1 MAKFARELLKARK
14 SVKYQKFITTILV
27 LIFLLSGGSL
37 FGKARIVVWV
47 KDSFT
52 KEALDSVSVYLMKK
66 GTLCDL
72 SYSETCYFSDNHS
85 YERGGEL
92 YWMEFSSPN
101 YLYTEE
107 PGRYELII
115 SAPGHISKTMPLEIS
130 SVNQNIE
137 LKDIFIDN
145 IVEPANGEDLIPKVK
160 SVSKGAYRPDTIDI
174 SKGGKL
180 RDLIEELPDV
190 VLDKKG
196 QIFFKGELV
205 ETSHIVP
212 FGKFTKYSGIPSDFF
227 EIPVK
232 IVYMVSFNQKELRT
246 KYRNAGE
253 EIKRGPLTM
262 NIILK
267 SEYSEF
273 NPKENYGVDR
283 MKVFIILGI
292 ILIVFLIIALW
303 ILSYRHGRLRRE
315 VMLLRGKKPV
325 ESGSDSEESADI
337 EDEDENLF
345 VREFVRRNINGAS
358 EGELKILEDF
368 VRRIDPD
375 FYGNIESLHLKPRYF
390 HDALLIRLRVGLSE
404 CGNVLGCSSSALGM
418 QRLRMFRSL
427 EDKRGQERWED
438 YVMSFAKLHE

>member
-1 MAKFARELLKARK
+1 M
-14 SVKYQKFITTILV
+14 KYQRFITTILV

-37 FGKARIVVWV
+37 FGKAKIVVWV

-52 KEALDSVSVYLMKK
+52 KEALDSVSVYLMKDGNIK
-66 GTLCDL
+66 DFLYIDNCKL
-72 SYSETCYFSDNHS
+72 SNNYSWTVTDS
-85 YERGGEL
+85 R
-92 YWMEFSSPN
+92 YWADFDMPH
-101 YLYTEE
+101 YLYPEE

-115 SAPGHISKTMPLEIS
+115 SAPGHVSRMIPVDVS
-130 SVNQNIE
+130 SADEDIE
-137 LKDIFIDN
+137 FKDVFIDN
-145 IVEPANGEDLIPKVK
+145 VVEPADGEALIPKEKASVK
-160 SVSKGAYRPDTIDI
+160 GINYVDSFDVP
-174 SKGGKL
+174 KGGKFK
-180 RDLIEELPDV
+180 DLVELLPDV

-196 QIFFKGELV
+196 QLFFKGELV
-205 ETSHIVP
+205 EASNLVP
-212 FGKFTKYSGIPSDFF
+212 CGKNITFSGNSTEFFGIP
-227 EIPVK
+227 IMIVK
-232 IVYMVSFNQKELRT
+232 SVIFLQNEVRT
-246 KYRNAGE
+246 KYLNAGE
-253 EIKRGPLTM
+253 EKKRGPLTM
-262 NIILK
+262 NIVLK
-267 SEYSEF
+267 SEYSKF

-292 ILIVFLIIALW
+292 ILIVFLIIAVW

-315 VMLLRGKKPV
+315 VMLLRGKMSGK
-325 ESGSDSEESADI
+325 SGSDSEESADI

-368 VRRIDPD
+368 VRSIDPD

-404 CGNVLGCSSSALGM
+404 CGNVLGCSASALGM

-438 YVMSFAKLHE
+438 YVMSFAKQ